1 MIFIVVV
8 ILVLAVGLLSLV
20 SYVKP
25 SEAMDLNYQEVAIS
39 GKIADIIKNRKLEVV
54 LTEQDIN
61 NIVKK
66 QLAAHSTL
74 PNDLMIEGAK
84 LRLNGSQ
91 LEADVN
97 LRWREQIPIGAT
109 VLFALDWSPP
119 NIEVRHVGTQ
129 IKDKQLPSD
138 WLQLAPV
145 QIPLES
151 YLPQLVGVKHVAFEN
166 QAIRIDLKLLR

>member
-8 ILVLAVGLLSLV
+8 ILVLVVGLLCLV

-25 SEAMDLNYQEVAIS
+25 TEALDLNYQEVAIS
-39 GKIADIIKNRKLEVV
+39 GKIADMLKNRKLEVT

-61 NIVKK
+61 DIVKK
-66 QLAAHSTL
+66 QLAAHRTL
-74 PNDLMIEGAK
+74 PNDLMIEGAE

-97 LRWREQIPIGAT
+97 LRWQERIPIGAK
-109 VLFALDWSPP
+109 VFFALDWSPP

-129 IKDKQLPSD
+129 IKDWQLPGE
-138 WLQLAPV
+138 WLQIAPV

-151 YLPQLVGVKHVAFEN
+151 YLPKLVGVKNVTFDN
-166 QAIRIDLKLLR
+166 QAIRIELKLLR